1 MSTNDIPL
9 VHMSSPFVCVSVC
22 VCVCVCVCV
31 HAPITKSMASSNKS
45 YWRGYKW
52 QVFTHLYVNT
62 SPGQILIRE
71 NLEHFL
77 NFPTW

>member
-9 VHMSSPFVCVSVC
+9 VHMSSPSVC
-22 VCVCVCVCV
+22 VYVCACV
-31 HAPITKSMASSNKS
+31 HTHRHVYSCPMASSNKS
-45 YWRGYKW
+45 YWRGYNW
-52 QVFTHLYVNT
+52 QVFTHLYFYT
-62 SPGQILIRE
+62 SPGQILILE